1 VFVPANVS
9 HSFDSHCATHQIRV
23 ILISSVVITSLL
35 YPALALYAPSR
46 PLSSLS
52 SSFSS
57 LFPTE
62 GHTPHLRDLH
72 EVWHSHEALHLRY
85 DATAKARCGLERTVR
100 IERLLIAN
108 NRRHENGALNKAT
121 LGLALDLQIEI
132 ASRLASSTDTLPCV
146 QTSSGQCLF
155 ISPLSFWENDS
166 ARLAVDED
174 IIGTLNRNQ
183 NVTESGFPVSLSMV
197 VADRAGID
205 NEDYV
210 DIATFLVLTYF
221 FLDEDCHSQGGHN
234 AWTQLVSSVM
244 HGKGQVDPIVAQP
257 KLLAIQVSCRAN
269 HFPMANS
276 FLQFD
281 ADQTKVSLISIL
293 LYVTYLV
300 VFIHFSGSLR
310 RMNTVHSRFGIAFT
324 GIVEIIAS
332 TVTSVSVCALWG
344 FRVTMVP
351 W

>member
-166 ARLAVDED
+166 ARLALDEN

-197 VADRAGID
+197 VADRAGLD

-257 KLLAIQVSCRAN
+257 KLLAIQVSCCAN
-269 HFPMANS
+269 HFSMTNWS
-276 FLQFD
+276 F
-281 ADQTKVSLISIL
+281 
-293 LYVTYLV
+293 
-300 VFIHFSGSLR
+300 
-310 RMNTVHSRFGIAFT
+310 
-324 GIVEIIAS
+324 
-332 TVTSVSVCALWG
+332 
-344 FRVTMVP
+344 
-351 W
+351 